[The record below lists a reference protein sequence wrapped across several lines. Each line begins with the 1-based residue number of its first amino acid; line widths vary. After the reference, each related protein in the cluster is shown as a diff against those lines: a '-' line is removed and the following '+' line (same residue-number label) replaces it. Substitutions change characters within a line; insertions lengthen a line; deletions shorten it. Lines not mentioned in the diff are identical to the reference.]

1 VGSRSDSLTAA
12 AAGIALIVS
21 AASLSVGCAHHATT
35 FVNPQADFT
44 LIRRVAVLPLENL
57 TQDQTAAEKIR
68 QLLIIEMLS
77 TGSVEVVD
85 VGEVARGLAAA
96 KVASATSPGT
106 EEIQRLGKELQVQA
120 LMAGSV
126 QDFSQVRT
134 SGASSTAVSL
144 VFRMIE
150 TDTGQVIWST
160 SISQSGVGASARLFG
175 VGGASATERARDLIR
190 EALKTLI
197 K

>member
-1 VGSRSDSLTAA
+1 MGPRAHSVTG
-12 AAGIALIVS
+12 AGLALILH
-21 AASLSVGCAHHATT
+21 AGLLSGGCAHHATT
-35 FVNPQADFT
+35 FVNPQADFS

-57 TQDQTAAEKIR
+57 VQDQTAAEKIR
-68 QLLIIEMLS
+68 QLLIIELLS
-77 TGSVEVVD
+77 SGSVEVVD

-96 KVASATSPGT
+96 KVVSATSPGT
-106 EEIQRLGKELQVQA
+106 EEIQRLGRELDVQGVI
-120 LMAGSV
+120 AGSV

-134 SGASSTAVSL
+134 SGAANTAVSL

-160 SISQSGVGASARLFG
+160 ALSQSGVGASARLFG

-197 K
+197 Q